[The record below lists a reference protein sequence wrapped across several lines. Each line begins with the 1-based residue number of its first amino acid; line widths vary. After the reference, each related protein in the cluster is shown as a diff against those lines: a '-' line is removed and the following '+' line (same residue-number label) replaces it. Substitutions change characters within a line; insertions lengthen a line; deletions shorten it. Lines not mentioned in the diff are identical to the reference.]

1 MTAADLVLMM
11 GVTIGSVAALGA
23 VLAVLLL
30 WFRGS
35 LRKLAALVA
44 GAGGFVLVAVL
55 LTRLSPDALA
65 MAVGIAFGLLAMVP
79 VFGLLRAANDPHSR
93 AHACE
98 PWTDDAYYFEDTRP
112 AAYLDADDVNVVT
125 VERINHKQLTG
136 GHNER
141 R

>member
-65 MAVGIAFGLLAMVP
+65 MAVGLAFGALACLPAFLLVRSADGP
-79 VFGLLRAANDPHSR
+79 HARAR
-93 AHACE
+93 E
-98 PWTDDAYYFEDTRP
+98 GW
-112 AAYLDADDVNVVT
+112 YLDAEEPAGYLDDDWGDEDNYIDVVAI
-125 VERINHKQLTG
+125 ERKQLTG
-136 GHNER
+136 GKHGR
-141 R
+141 L